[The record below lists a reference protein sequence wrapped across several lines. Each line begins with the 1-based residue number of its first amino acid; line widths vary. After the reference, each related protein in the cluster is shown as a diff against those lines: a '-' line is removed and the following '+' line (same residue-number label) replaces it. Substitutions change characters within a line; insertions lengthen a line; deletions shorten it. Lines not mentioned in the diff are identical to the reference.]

1 MNGND
6 EIKGK
11 LRDRQLSCE
20 EAEAQ
25 KKYASLV
32 REYNSGKKRYA
43 YVQTFGC
50 QQNEADS
57 ELLAGLAADMGY
69 EPSCD
74 PDKADLILV
83 MDNGRIVDQGSHA
96 QLLRSSQI
104 YREVYESQNK
114 AGEEDAS

>member
-32 REYNSGKKRYA
+32 RGYNSGKKRYA

-83 MDNGRIVDQGSHA
+83 MRDGHIVEQGKHEE
-96 QLLRSSQI
+96 LLKKDGFYAKLYRSQF
-104 YREVYESQNK
+104 
-114 AGEEDAS
+114 AH

>member
-32 REYNSGKKRYA
+32 REYNSGKKR
-43 YVQTFGC
+43 
-50 QQNEADS
+50 
-57 ELLAGLAADMGY
+57 
-69 EPSCD
+69 
-74 PDKADLILV
+74 
-83 MDNGRIVDQGSHA
+83 
-96 QLLRSSQI
+96 
-104 YREVYESQNK
+104 
-114 AGEEDAS
+114 